1 MLKKKMILT
10 VLTIFLI
17 TGLFG
22 FTGVNTAKA
31 ETSEE
36 TEASALAAC
45 TNVSLTIFEQNLQT
59 GKVVFIVKS
68 NPGNTVKF
76 DITKFG
82 TDEVVAS
89 SYLNATNGTSTVT
102 EYFKPGFYY
111 ASAYQYSPCA
121 GNSNGIQFG
130 M

>member
-10 VLTIFLI
+10 VLTILLI

-22 FTGVNTAKA
+22 FTGVNMAK
-31 ETSEE
+31 
-36 TEASALAAC
+36 AAC

-102 EYFKPGFYY
+102 EYLKPGFYY
-111 ASAYQYSPCA
+111 ASAYQYAPCA